1 MIYFLNCFIGLL
13 IGLYLYGIRIILY
26 MIKIIALPLILIIGM
41 LSHATVLHAHAT
53 ISLPNKNAT
62 AGQIGTFTLT
72 IPHGCGEGLAT
83 DKIVLSL
90 SRKWSDV
97 QPLAVEGWIT
107 TVSRTA
113 NGWELTWKTIA
124 NGLPNSTSGSFP
136 VEVRWP
142 KVAGIYNM
150 PTTQYCGD
158 KSMVWADKFYDSAD
172 GSHPY
177 PAVYPVPRI
186 NIRLPSDL
194 EEELGS
200 LY

>member
-1 MIYFLNCFIGLL
+1 MISFLNYIITLLIDLNLKGLRMVFNLIKIRLLPFLLL
-13 IGLYLYGIRIILY
+13 IGI
-26 MIKIIALPLILIIGM
+26 
-41 LSHATVLHAHAT
+41 LSHVTIVHAHAT
-53 ISLPNKNAT
+53 ISLPNKNAI

-83 DKIVLSL
+83 DRIVLTL
-90 SRKWSDV
+90 SRHWSSV
-97 QPLAVEGWIT
+97 QPLAVDGWIT

-113 NGWELTWKTIA
+113 SNDWELTWTAIS
-124 NGLPNSTSGSFP
+124 NGLPNNTSGSFP
-136 VEVRWP
+136 IEVRWP

-150 PTTQYCGD
+150 PTAQYCGD

-186 NIRLPSDL
+186 NVRVPTYI
-194 EEELGS
+194 EE
-200 LY
+200 